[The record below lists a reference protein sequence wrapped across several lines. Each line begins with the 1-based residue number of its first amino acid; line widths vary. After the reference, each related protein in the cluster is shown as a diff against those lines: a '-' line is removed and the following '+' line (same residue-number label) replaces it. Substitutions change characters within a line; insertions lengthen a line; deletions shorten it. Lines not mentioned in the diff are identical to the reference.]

1 MKMPE
6 DEVEGP
12 MQAEPAV
19 RSLEK
24 EVSSA
29 TKEAEAA
36 AMDVEELRN
45 QRRIAS
51 ASLPRVGVQP
61 ARSLAGAS
69 VDQVV
74 ENYEHIVLQGDHFK
88 TIQKW
93 VARMRGRTPEKV
105 IEEYNNEGLHMIR
118 DFDETVNQANAELFR
133 MQEGLDSI
141 KSQFEEVVFAAGNH
155 QNLAKQYQ
163 LNIDILNANIAG
175 FRNLDTKKKEELF
188 AKYAPGLKDDRRYSS
203 ETREIRLLQAL
214 RSERNRLRLESKS
227 VELEIAQLDTR
238 AMQLTN
244 EHGAKERHVEDYET
258 RISAAENNFEPVR
271 QYILANLVPV
281 VPRNSGVERA
291 NKALNVSVDRLKEQ
305 VNNKRAYVEM
315 QDNIRVDEEL
325 SWVNPLPESLAVEPC
340 HNPVYNAR
348 VREQRAK
355 LRSDRE
361 QSIAAMKESTY
372 RN

>member
-1 MKMPE
+1 MPE

-12 MQAEPAV
+12 MQSEPAV
-19 RSLEK
+19 RSLEN

-36 AMDVEELRN
+36 AIDVEELRN

-51 ASLPRVGVQP
+51 ASLPRYGIQP
-61 ARSLAGAS
+61 ARSLAGSS

-74 ENYEHIVLQGDHFK
+74 ENYEDIVLQGEHFR

-93 VARMRGRTPEKV
+93 VARLRGRTPERV

-118 DFDETVNQANAELFR
+118 DFDETVNQANGELFR

-141 KSQFEEVVFAAGNH
+141 KSQFEEVVSAASNH

-163 LNIDILNANIAG
+163 LNIDLLNANIAG
-175 FRNLDTKKKEELF
+175 FKNMDPEKKTSLY
-188 AKYAPGLKDDRRYSS
+188 AKYAPGLKDDRRFSP
-203 ETREIRLLQAL
+203 ETRDIRLLQAL

-258 RISAAENNFEPVR
+258 RISSAENNFEPVR
-271 QYILANLVPV
+271 QYILTNLVPV

-291 NKALNVSVDRLKEQ
+291 NKALDVSVEKLKGH
-305 VNNKRAYVEM
+305 VKNKRAYVEM

-325 SWVNPLPESLAVEPC
+325 RSINPLPDSLIVEPSY
-340 HNPVYNAR
+340 NPVYNAR
-348 VREQRAK
+348 VREERAK
-355 LRSDRE
+355 LRTDRE
-361 QSIAAMKESTY
+361 QSIAAMKERMY